1 MSKRE
6 LLKFLNTKRNGSH
19 INPDSILKEYDAF
32 WEMNGIYRSSDIV
45 SFRKKIKGHTELCE
59 DIIKLYN
66 KSKLENEQITLLE
79 DLLAIG
85 YDKDK
90 LVELILNMFYAKNPP
105 TNLWEYADLLYSI
118 KNFRYMSQYLTIIK
132 DESYGEDRQMLILL
146 VGKSKKAYVVPIL
159 KELLSDLTVYGHALD
174 ALSNFSGDEINHI
187 MHKYIDCNIAWIREI
202 AEKYLSK
209 NNSKSN

>member
-1 MSKRE
+1 MSKKE
-6 LLKFLNTKRNGSH
+6 LLKFLNAKRKESH

-66 KSKLENEQITLLE
+66 KSKLENERITLLE

-90 LVELILNMFYAKNPP
+90 LVELILI
-105 TNLWEYADLLYSI
+105 YSI

-132 DESYGEDRQMLILL
+132 DESYGEARQMLILL
-146 VGKSKKAYVVPIL
+146 VGKSKKVYVVPIL

-174 ALSNFSGDEINHI
+174 ALSNFSGDEINCI
-187 MHKYIDCNIAWIREI
+187 MHKYIDCNVAWIRKI
-202 AEKYLSK
+202 AGRHLAK
-209 NNSKSN
+209 NNFKSN